1 MAKYKG
7 KGQFN
12 LDSLQQMGRALGWS
26 TGGVNVSGNE
36 ETNEPDRRVRVS
48 HTPGK
53 SGNMFAPGAG
63 HVVKGK
69 NHPDINFFQ
78 HTEFGPA
85 DPGTRGIST
94 AAEGIVRSNKS
105 EPGPWKGKK

>member
-12 LDSLQQMGRALGWS
+12 LESLQKMGRALGWS
-26 TGGVNVSGNE
+26 TGGVNTSDSQGA
-36 ETNEPDRRVRVS
+36 PDRRVRVS

-63 HVVKGK
+63 HVALGK
-69 NHPDINFFQ
+69 NHPVINHFE
-78 HTEFGPA
+78 HYEFGPSEV
-85 DPGTRGIST
+85 GTRGIST
-94 AAEGIVRSNKS
+94 EAAPVKRTSGTTDQ
-105 EPGPWKGKK
+105 GPWRAKK